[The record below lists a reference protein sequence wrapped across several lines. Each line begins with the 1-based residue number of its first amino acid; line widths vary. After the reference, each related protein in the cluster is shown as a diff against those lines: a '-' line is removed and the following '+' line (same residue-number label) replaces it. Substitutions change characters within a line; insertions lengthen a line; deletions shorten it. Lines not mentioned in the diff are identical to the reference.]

1 MKMFAGMRVSASG
14 LEVERTRMDIISNN
28 IANAN
33 TPAIAGQDP
42 YRAQRLVTAPA
53 APRFGDYLAGFR
65 RLFPE
70 GGVEILGVRESVNT
84 PRMVY
89 EPGNPDADEKGYV
102 SYPDINIIDEMVDSI
117 RAYRSYE
124 ANLTAF
130 NETKRMFN
138 KAMEIGK

>member
-1 MKMFAGMRVSASG
+1 MRMFAGMRVSASG
-14 LEVERTRMDIISNN
+14 LEAERTRMDIISNN
-28 IANAN
+28 IANVN
-33 TPAIAGQDP
+33 SPGTPGEETF
-42 YRAQRLVTAPA
+42 RAQKLVTAPA

-70 GGVEILGVRESVNT
+70 GGVEILGVRESVNP

-89 EPGNPDADEKGYV
+89 EPSNPDADENGYV

>member
-1 MKMFAGMRVSASG
+1 MRMFSGMRVSASG
-14 LEVERTRMDIISNN
+14 LEAERTRMHIISNN
-28 IANAN
+28 IANVN
-33 TPAIAGQDP
+33 SPGIEGEEP
-42 YRAQRLVTAPA
+42 YQAQRLVTAPA

-70 GGVEILGVRESVNT
+70 GGVEVLGVREVNN
-84 PRMVY
+84 PARRVF
-89 EPGNPDADEKGYV
+89 EPGHPDADENGYV
-102 SYPDINIIDEMVDSI
+102 LYPDINIIDEMVDSI

-138 KAMEIGK
+138 KAMEIGR